1 LELLSEQ
8 LAVGSWPG
16 GIQVEATAWL
26 HLMLIS
32 GSVEALLAQT
42 QSHRQRSRW
51 SLQGLAAGWLVLS
64 DQQRPMAR
72 KL

>member
-1 LELLSEQ
+1 LELSSEQ
-8 LAVGSWPG
+8 LAVGRRRG
-16 GIQVEATAWL
+16 GIEATAWL

-32 GSVEALLAQT
+32 GSVEALLAPT
-42 QSHRQRSRW
+42 RSHRQRSRW
-51 SLQGLAAGWLVLS
+51 SLPGLAAGWLVLS